1 MEWIALRGGTM
12 GDEATRERRARAVFF
27 ASEVEL
33 LESRRMAREFCVQT
47 DGCGVVGVLSG

>member
-1 MEWIALRGGTM
+1 M